1 MDSDPY
7 EVIGV
12 KRDASHSDI
21 QKAYRQKA
29 KKLHP
34 DLNPGDPQAESR
46 FQDLSAAYDIVGDE
60 EKRARF
66 DRGEI
71 DATGA
76 EKPQRRYYRDFAG
89 GSGEGANPYASEA
102 GYSDFVDAG
111 DIFADLFGGARGGR
125 RGTFRMRGPDL
136 RYRLEVDFLDAV
148 NGATRQV
155 VLGDGSTLDISIPP
169 GVQDGQVLRL
179 RGKGAPGQ
187 GGGEPGDA
195 LIEIVVRPHKFFQRD
210 GDNILLTLPI
220 SVSEA
225 VLGARVEVPTPTGR
239 VIAKIPENSSSG
251 KVLRLRNKGVL
262 RRDGTRG
269 DELVT
274 LEIALPE
281 PPDPELK
288 GFVSNWQA
296 GKTHNPR
303 RAVGLE

>member
-1 MDSDPY
+1 MANDPY

-12 KRDASHSDI
+12 KRDASHGDI

-34 DLNPGDPQAESR
+34 DLNPGDSQAESR
-46 FQDLSAAYDIVGDE
+46 FQELSAAYDILGDE

-71 DATGA
+71 DASGA
-76 EKPQRRYYRDFAG
+76 EQAQRRYYRDFAG
-89 GSGEGANPYASEA
+89 GSGEGPNPYTSGS

-111 DIFADLFGGARGGR
+111 DIFADLFGSARGR

-155 VLGDGSTLDISIPP
+155 VLGDGSTLDIAIPP
-169 GVQDGQVLRL
+169 GTQDGQVLRL

-195 LIEIVVRPHKFFQRD
+195 LVEIVVRPHRFFQRD

-220 SVSEA
+220 SLSEA

-251 KVLRLRNKGVL
+251 KVLRLRNKGVP

-288 GFVSNWQA
+288 AFVSNWQS

-303 RAVGLE
+303 RAMGP